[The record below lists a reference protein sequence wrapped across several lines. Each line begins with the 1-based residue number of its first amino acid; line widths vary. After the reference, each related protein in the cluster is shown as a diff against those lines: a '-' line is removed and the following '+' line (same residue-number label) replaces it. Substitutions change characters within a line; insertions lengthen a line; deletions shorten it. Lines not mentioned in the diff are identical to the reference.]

1 MDTLYL
7 IIYFSWFH
15 QISDQTVL
23 AVTISIGCLAYLPQL
38 IINIVVCNCIG
49 YNGWRLCYIT
59 IFQKISQ
66 GNPLITKGPLA
77 LFYGGE
83 AIIPLLSSDSAL
95 FSNIPIFILI
105 FITLIIYSSLVLY
118 KDLRFQHGIEYEQH
132 LNQVMMSGAR
142 NVYGLIIIFL
152 EFLAF
157 TIILVIHLYF
167 IQKYQTESNI
177 PAGPPV
183 LMALVMVLTLLNPF
197 IWNRKLR

>member
-1 MDTLYL
+1 M
-7 IIYFSWFH
+7 F
-15 QISDQTVL
+15 Q
-23 AVTISIGCLAYLPQL
+23 GKLPL
-38 IINIVVCNCIG
+38 
-49 YNGWRLCYIT
+49 L
-59 IFQKISQ
+59 
-66 GNPLITKGPLA
+66 TKGPLA

-83 AIIPLLSSDSAL
+83 AIIPHLSSDSAL
-95 FSNIPIFILI
+95 LSNIPIFLLI

-118 KDLRFQHGIEYEQH
+118 KDLRFHNGIEYEQQ
-132 LNQVMMSGAR
+132 LNLVMMSGAR

-157 TIILVIHLYF
+157 TIILVIHMYF